1 MTDSNTSS
9 SSEERDNS
17 SDSTMSSLTTPV
29 RRRPGIPT
37 MFYVAPTMTGT
48 SASAAGTY
56 AARVPLPPSTGA
68 MVGGLVPG
76 GVGGDGGGG
85 LDAFGGL
92 DFGAGLGD
100 FDPSLFNGDA
110 SINFE
115 RDFAAW
121 FDPENA

>member
-1 MTDSNTSS
+1 MA
-9 SSEERDNS
+9 
-17 SDSTMSSLTTPV
+17 
-29 RRRPGIPT
+29 
-37 MFYVAPTMTGT
+37 APSP
-48 SASAAGTY
+48 SAILNAAGTPTM
-56 AARVPLPPSTGA
+56 ANQHPPPAPPAPPQPPSTGA